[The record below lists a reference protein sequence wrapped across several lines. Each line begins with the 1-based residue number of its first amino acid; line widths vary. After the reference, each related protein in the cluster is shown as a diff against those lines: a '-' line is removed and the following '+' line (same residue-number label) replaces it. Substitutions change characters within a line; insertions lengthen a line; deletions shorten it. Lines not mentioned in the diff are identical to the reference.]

1 MTKSMTFALLFTVLS
16 CTGRAQTS
24 DSPEAPASP
33 QERRQNYLQLNRQI
47 YARHQDPSSG
57 QLNAS
62 EEKAR
67 SKRDQLHNM
76 IAKEIDMALAAPNP
90 SDGSIAGAIS
100 SLQGDLSMAG
110 WVPDMDIPYAKFFTL
125 SSVQSLAVAYVTLQG
140 GDAIPDTQAYLEF
153 YDKPTGIWEK
163 KASAPTISDF
173 KRSSFAVAQ
182 IDSGVPGEAWFLA
195 WGLMIG
201 SSDGSR
207 NVRLYAFDGSKVR
220 TIWKRDW
227 LPGATITTAAD
238 SITLEYQDRQS
249 PGGRAHEVLH
259 VTSNGLQ

>member
-1 MTKSMTFALLFTVLS
+1 
-16 CTGRAQTS
+16 
-24 DSPEAPASP
+24 
-33 QERRQNYLQLNRQI
+33 
-47 YARHQDPSSG
+47 
-57 QLNAS
+57 
-62 EEKAR
+62 
-67 SKRDQLHNM
+67 M

-220 TIWKRDW
+220 TSGSVIGFRAQ
-227 LPGATITTAAD
+227 P
-238 SITLEYQDRQS
+238 SRQRQTQSRLNIKTVS
-249 PGGRAHEVLH
+249 PLVGGH
-259 VTSNGLQ
+259 TKFCM